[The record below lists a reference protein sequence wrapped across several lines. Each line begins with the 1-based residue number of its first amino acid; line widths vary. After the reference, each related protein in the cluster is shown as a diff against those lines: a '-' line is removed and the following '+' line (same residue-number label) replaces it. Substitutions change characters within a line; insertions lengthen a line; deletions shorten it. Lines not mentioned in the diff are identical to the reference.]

1 MQNGQYY
8 VIEEYKG
15 ERIIIKIL
23 ISGDDIVGRSA
34 FVGTLDDL
42 QPKQSSFNDLDDIF
56 DAVLKRLIIERK
68 IKNKKRK
75 GKWNRPI
82 SELHVCTFACGNLI
96 DVSVR
101 LNYMK
106 KHVSFFSYKSY
117 LCEQKSFPDAA
128 ESIMSEL
135 DYLKKEINKEY
146 DDLSLDGIKKSL
158 KRQKEQS
165 EYRKKYPELYSKQSR
180 KLGFW
185 RTIRALMLTKKYG
198 VECGFDYLEGKKQYR
213 KK

>member
-42 QPKQSSFNDLDDIF
+42 QPRQLSFIDLDDIF

-75 GKWNRPI
+75 EKWNRPI

-96 DVSVR
+96 DVFVR

-117 LCEQKSFPDAA
+117 LYEQKSFPDAT

-146 DDLSLDGIKKSL
+146 DDLSLDGITKSL

-198 VECGFDYLEGKKQYR
+198 VECGFDYLEGKKQHR